1 VLAAVAYRGPDDRRL
16 DVALGGSGE
25 PCPEGFVL
33 EPLGTLLT
41 TWSAAPAGADHT
53 LEIPLDAALATGDYT
68 LRFADACRAG
78 RASPLGTERSFT
90 VTSGA
95 GVPVVYP
102 NPVPPGV
109 DLVIENVERGSRVE
123 IHDLRGAPRVTFIT
137 MDAPVQRRPVT
148 DLAPGLYILRIEDTD
163 GRLLLVQKLF
173 IRR

>member
-1 VLAAVAYRGPDDRRL
+1 
-16 DVALGGSGE
+16 
-25 PCPEGFVL
+25 
-33 EPLGTLLT
+33 
-41 TWSAAPAGADHT
+41 
-53 LEIPLDAALATGDYT
+53 
-68 LRFADACRAG
+68 
-78 RASPLGTERSFT
+78 

-123 IHDLRGAPRVTFIT
+123 IHDLRGIPRVTFIT
-137 MDAPVQRRPVT
+137 VDAPVQRRLVT